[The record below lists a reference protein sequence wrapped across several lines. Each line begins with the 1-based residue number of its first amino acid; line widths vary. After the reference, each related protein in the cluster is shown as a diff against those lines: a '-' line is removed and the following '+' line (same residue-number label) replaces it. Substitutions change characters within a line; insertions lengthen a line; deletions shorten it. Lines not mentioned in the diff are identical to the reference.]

1 MCGPK
6 TKNIGLLNA
15 KHIMF
20 FFFAQGYLLIGKL
33 KIYIIRQFFDASS
46 PHGNFFEKKKSD
58 ILMGIVCTK
67 IHASIHFRLV
77 SRSCTDKLG
86 QKYEQI

>member
-20 FFFAQGYLLIGKL
+20 FFFAQGYFLIGKL

-46 PHGNFFEKKKSD
+46 PHGNFFEKKIRYTHGDCVYQNTCLYPFSF
-58 ILMGIVCTK
+58 GQPVVYRQTRTK
-67 IHASIHFRLV
+67 I
-77 SRSCTDKLG
+77 
-86 QKYEQI
+86 